1 MLLGI
6 LEVFE
11 KDRAKIA
18 REMFI
23 YYEEI
28 HQNTISDKDI
38 EKITKKILTSAKNK
52 KSHTKEDNEKVALA
66 KTVQHKQE
74 KIEQLENEQTILRG
88 MATSGIVTASFTHE
102 LGNLGDVL
110 SGRIDELKEL
120 IEEKTPPE
128 IYENTPD
135 FLNPYILL
143 EDMKKQDTKLQN
155 WLKFSIESA
164 KKDKRKRKKVLFNG
178 YFESFSQTWQNI
190 FSNRMINF
198 QYIIEEENLDIRA
211 LEIDLDSIFNNL
223 LVNSIDSFM
232 RQKTN
237 NDRQININISNNHK
251 EIMIDYYDN
260 GQGLSKD
267 ILEHTQIFKALYTTK
282 RNEHTGEEIGTGL
295 GMWLVDTIVREYNGK
310 IKLLYPK
317 NGGFGIRI
325 TFIKRKV

>member
-1 MLLGI
+1 M
-6 LEVFE
+6 V
-11 KDRAKIA
+11 
-18 REMFI
+18 
-23 YYEEI
+23 
-28 HQNTISDKDI
+28 
-38 EKITKKILTSAKNK
+38 
-52 KSHTKEDNEKVALA
+52 LA
-66 KTVQHKQE
+66 QTVQTKQE
-74 KIEQLENEQTILRG
+74 KIKQLENEQTILRG

-120 IEEKTPPE
+120 IEEKAPPKL
-128 IYENTPD
+128 YENTPD

-143 EDMKKQDTKLQN
+143 EDMKKQDSKLKN

-178 YFESFSQTWQNI
+178 YFETFNQTWQNI
-190 FSNRMINF
+190 FSNRMIDF
-198 QYIIEEENLDIRA
+198 TYDIDKENLDMRA

-232 RQKTN
+232 RQKQN
-237 NDRQININISNNHK
+237 NSRQININIKSNTK
-251 EIMIDYYDN
+251 EIIMDYYDN

-310 IKLLYPK
+310 IKLLYPT

-325 TFIKRKV
+325 TFTRRKV